1 MEKHKSYKK
10 RGTPDCRISLSH
22 YHAGIKMAPHPHWH
36 PEIEIL
42 FAKTGQ
48 LTYLVDEHPIS
59 LATGDI
65 LILAPG
71 QAHQLLTA
79 SPDVDVRYLIFS
91 LDAVSLPQPH
101 VFEQEF
107 VQPLQSGLL
116 QLPQVLRSDHPAH
129 DQIHSLLS
137 QLHTHPIYTAN
148 YKIIFYT
155 YTVVLCSA
163 LLPWCKKADGFL
175 PSDSTTSGAVH
186 TATLYINNHYFQ
198 PITLSSVANRVHLNP
213 NYLSTILKQQT
224 GKSFLQYLT
233 HVRVNAAV
241 FLLRRDDLSM
251 SQVAEAAGFGSE
263 AMFYRRFKAI
273 MGMTP
278 RAYQKQQQFL

>member
-10 RGTPDCRISLSH
+10 RGTPDCPISLS
-22 YHAGIKMAPHPHWH
+22 YYRAGTKMPSHPHWH

-42 FAKTGQ
+42 FAKAGQ
-48 LTYLVDEHPIS
+48 LTYLVDEAPIF

-65 LILAPG
+65 LILAPE
-71 QAHQLLTA
+71 QSHQLQTA
-79 SPDVDVRYLIFS
+79 SPDADVRYLIFS
-91 LDAVSLPQPH
+91 LDAVALPQPH
-101 VFEQEF
+101 VFQQEF
-107 VQPLQSGLL
+107 VQPLRSGLL
-116 QLPQVLRSDHPAH
+116 QLPQVLRTDHPAH
-129 DQIHSLLS
+129 DQIHALLS

-148 YKIIFYT
+148 YKMVFYT

-163 LLPWCKKADGFL
+163 LLPWCKKTDGFL
-175 PSDSTTSGAVH
+175 PSDSTTRGAVH
-186 TATLYINNHYFQ
+186 SATLYINNHYFE
-198 PITLSSVANRVHLNP
+198 PITLNTVANRVHLNP

-233 HVRVNAAV
+233 QVRVNAAA

-251 SQVAEAAGFGSE
+251 SEVAEKAGFGSE
-263 AMFYRRFKAI
+263 AMFYRKFKAA

-278 RAYQKQQQFL
+278 KAYRKHTAP